1 MGGERLDRKQLR
13 KNAGLTVE
21 QAADALGVKAWTI
34 YKIESGWE
42 PVAKIGFFE
51 KMIKVYGC
59 SFEELANAYRAAR

>member
-1 MGGERLDRKQLR
+1 MDRKQLR
-13 KNAGLTVE
+13 KKAGLTVK
-21 QAADALGVKAWTI
+21 QAADALGVRPWTI

-59 SFEELANAYRAAR
+59 SFEELCAAYVVD